1 MDRVSLRYGSKEFK
15 GLKTYQHFKCL
26 IIKILITVMKIVSQ
40 KTNMLIKEIIVGVSL
55 TRIIYFP
62 MSLVIPST
70 PLRFIKYI
78 IYYRTD
84 LRVTNKV
91 PKI

>member
-1 MDRVSLRYGSKEFK
+1 
-15 GLKTYQHFKCL
+15 
-26 IIKILITVMKIVSQ
+26 MKIVSQ

-78 IYYRTD
+78 IYYRID
-84 LRVTNKV
+84 LRVSQKKCQKFSLKFSLQFLKNLF
-91 PKI
+91 